1 MPKSVY
7 TFRIMLK
14 PAVACRLIAKY
25 RVTCC
30 MKTASTTDRAI
41 VIELAGL
48 PGAGK
53 TSICEQVGGRFL
65 GRGDIGIARLRL
77 SRELWRFSVA
87 VLRLAFSIRPFSPT
101 RIGRALEL
109 IAFLRYYMRTCE
121 LPVIV
126 DQGLVQK
133 LWSTLIE
140 SQSYSD
146 SALEDTVDALAPFAP
161 DVLVFLEIPTD
172 VAARRI
178 AARVGGNSRFDLHSE
193 PQIASRLGPLS
204 AQYAKILGLLAH
216 NSDICILNLDGT
228 APVGEN
234 AKQLTDLCMGRPARE
249 VSPSGQSGGS

>member
-1 MPKSVY
+1 MKS
-7 TFRIMLK
+7 
-14 PAVACRLIAKY
+14 
-25 RVTCC
+25 
-30 MKTASTTDRAI
+30 ASTTDRAI

-65 GRGDIGIARLRL
+65 GRGDIGIARLRP
-77 SRELWRFSVA
+77 SRELWRVSVA

-101 RIGRALEL
+101 RIGRAFDL
-109 IAFLRYYMRTCE
+109 IAFLRYYMRNCG

-161 DVLVFLEIPTD
+161 DVLVFLEIPPD
-172 VAARRI
+172 VAAERI
-178 AARVGGNSRFDLHSE
+178 AARVGGNSRFDLQSE
-193 PQIASRLGPLS
+193 SQIASRLRPLS
-204 AQYAKILGLLAH
+204 AQYAKLLGLVAH
-216 NSDICILNLDGT
+216 NRDICVLNLDGT
-228 APVGEN
+228 APVAEN
-234 AKQLTDLCMGRPARE
+234 ARQLADLCKGRPARE
-249 VSPSGQSGGS
+249 VSPSGQSGNSQSLDG